1 MTIGVKIKQ
10 IKKIQTPQQEVKVYD
25 IEVGDA
31 HHYILDDGTLS
42 HNSYV
47 PTKEQSG
54 GSGLKFSASTIIFLS
69 KKKEK
74 DGTEVVGNIITAK
87 AVKSRLSRENRS
99 VELRLFYDERGLD
112 RYYGLL
118 PLAVEGGVLEKSGYR
133 YIFGDK
139 KFLEKDIMKDP
150 ERFFTQ
156 ELLEQID
163 AYAQTKFKYGSSI
176 TTEEENE
183 EEEQPAYAE

>member
-1 MTIGVKIKQ
+1 MAMKIKV
-10 IKKIQTPQQEVKVYD
+10 IKNAGTENVFD
-25 IEVGDA
+25 ISVLDNEN
-31 HHYILDDGTLS
+31 YILENGVIS
-42 HNSYV
+42 HN
-47 PTKEQSG
+47 
-54 GSGLKFSASTIIFLS
+54 SGLKFAASTILYIS
-69 KKKEK
+69 KSKEK
-74 DGTEVVGNIITAK
+74 EGTEVVGVILKFKT
-87 AVKSRLSRENRS
+87 VKSRLTRENRD
-99 VELRLFYDERGLD
+99 VEVRLFYDERGLD

-118 PLAVEGGVLEKSGYR
+118 PLAVEGGVIERSGNR
-133 YIFGDK
+133 YVFGEN
-139 KFLEKDIMKDP
+139 KFYEKDIMKDP